1 MASKKYTMILGLL
14 GLAGSAAFAQKNDAT
29 ADWWKDSSKVAT
41 KRLPQYNEFQNN
53 QYPYPARPRDMWELG
68 FHGGYSAIISDIDGR
83 PGFGGGLSLRKSLG
97 HIFSVRAD
105 YTGSFSYGL
114 DYRTRTSTGGV
125 WGPAGTSYVANYK
138 NSTHQGNLDLIASLN
153 TLSHY
158 RGNPKSNIYVF
169 AGYSLVAA
177 DVDVDNSLQGA
188 NLAGI
193 NFSGKRGDIKSAL
206 KNKMNSYNVNAPATN
221 GNREP
226 IGRMD
231 DNRLLRH
238 AVSFGGGIAWKLSTR
253 LSLGLEQRFTLPFS
267 DDMDGVNP
275 ATGNKSN
282 DFYSYTAIRGGLAIG
297 NSAKRVAPLWWINPN
312 NFIYNELNSPK
323 HMKLPPPVLPDADG
337 DGVTDQFDLEP
348 NSPAGAPVDSRGRAL
363 DTDGDGVPDYKDKEL
378 LTPQKCFPVNADG
391 VGNCPE
397 PECCKELRDKI
408 ANMQLAPANACAISN
423 LPSLQFKSGSV
434 KISKDGEAILASIA
448 EKLNANPTCKVK
460 IIGYGASDKR
470 AQQLSWDRV
479 NAVEKYLVEKQGI
492 SESRLLFVYGQ
503 EGDSNTVDFQGTTED
518 GPNSVPAPHPNLKRT
533 K

>member
-1 MASKKYTMILGLL
+1 MASKKYTALLGLL
-14 GLAGSAAFAQKNDAT
+14 GLVQSATFAQKNDAN

-41 KRLPQYNEFQNN
+41 KRLPQYNEFANN
-53 QYPYPARPRDMWELG
+53 QYPYPAKPRDMWELG
-68 FHGGYSAIISDIDGR
+68 FHGGYSFISGDIDAR

-105 YTGSFSYGL
+105 YTGSFNYGL
-114 DYRTRTSTGGV
+114 DYRTR
-125 WGPAGTSYVANYK
+125 PADAATAAALGYAVNQQYVANYR
-138 NSTHQGNLDLIASLN
+138 NRTHQGNLDFIASLN

-158 RGNPKSNIYVF
+158 RGNPKTNIYTFV
-169 AGYSLVAA
+169 GYSLVVA
-177 DVDVDNSLQGA
+177 DVDVDNSLTGA
-188 NLAGI
+188 NLTGVP
-193 NFSGKRGDIKSAL
+193 FGGKRSDIKKAL
-206 KNKMNSYNVNAPATN
+206 KDKMNGYNSNAPVTN

-226 IGRMD
+226 VGRVN
-231 DNRLLRH
+231 DNQLIRH
-238 AVSFGGGIAWKLSTR
+238 AVSFGAGISFKLSSR
-253 LSLGLEQRFTLPFS
+253 LSLGVEERLTVPFS
-267 DDMDGVNP
+267 DDMDGVN
-275 ATGNKSN
+275 AGKSN

-297 NSAKRVAPLWWINPN
+297 NSSKRVAPLWWINPN
-312 NFIYNELNSPK
+312 NFIYNELNNPK

-348 NSPAGAPVDSRGRAL
+348 NTPAGAPVDARGRAL

-408 ANMQLAPANACAISN
+408 ANLQLVPACSINN

-434 KISKDGEAILASIA
+434 KISKDGESILNSVA

-492 SESRLLFVYGQ
+492 SEGRLIFTYGQ
-503 EGDSNTVDFQGTTED
+503 EGDSNTVDFQGTTEE

>member
-1 MASKKYTMILGLL
+1 MASKKYTAILGLL
-14 GLAGSAAFAQKNDAT
+14 GLVQSATFAQKNDAN

-41 KRLPQYNEFQNN
+41 KRLPQYNEFANN
-53 QYPYPARPRDMWELG
+53 QYPYPAKPRDMWELG
-68 FHGGYSAIISDIDGR
+68 FHGGYSMIVGDIDSR

-97 HIFSVRAD
+97 HIFSLRAD

-114 DYRTRTSTGGV
+114 DYRTRVSDGTGP
-125 WGPAGTSYVANYK
+125 WGAAGTRYVANYK
-138 NSTHQGNLDLIASLN
+138 NSTHQGNIDVIASLN

-158 RGNPKSNIYVF
+158 RGNPKTNIYTF
-169 AGYSLVAA
+169 LGYGLVVTDI
-177 DVDVDNSLQGA
+177 DVDASLQGA
-188 NLAGI
+188 NLNGI
-193 NFSGKRGDIKSAL
+193 NFGGKRKDIKDAL
-206 KNKMNSYNVNAPATN
+206 KNKMSDYNTNAPATN

-231 DNRLLRH
+231 DNKLIRH
-238 AVSFGGGIAWKLSTR
+238 AVSFGAGIAFKLSSR
-253 LSLGLEQRFTLPFS
+253 LSLGVEERLTLPFS
-267 DDMDGVNP
+267 DDLDGVN
-275 ATGNKSN
+275 AGKSN
-282 DFYSYTAIRGGLAIG
+282 DFYSYTSIRGGLALG

-348 NSPAGAPVDSRGRAL
+348 NTPAGAPVDARGRAL

-378 LTPQKCFPVNADG
+378 LTAQKCFPVNADG

-397 PECCKELRDKI
+397 PECCKELREAMKNLTVRPTDCPI
-408 ANMQLAPANACAISN
+408 GN
-423 LPSLQFKSGSV
+423 LPSLQFKTGSV
-434 KISKDGEAILASIA
+434 KISKDGESILASVA

-492 SESRLLFVYGQ
+492 SESRLIFTYGQ
-503 EGDSNTVDFQGTTED
+503 EGDSNTVDFQGTTEE
-518 GPNSVPAPHPNLKRT
+518 GPNSVPAPHPNLKKT